1 MALFTRNSGVRELKD
16 AFGSVLSEV
25 DRLTTEH
32 ERLEEAV
39 NGTGL
44 AALRAEDKG
53 WRLISGGVLDTDE
66 IDLDVLREH
75 AADARALRA
84 MNPLVKRGIVVRNA
98 NIWRDKINYP
108 DAANEILEDPVNKE
122 QFFGDEAQ
130 EELEAAYC
138 TDGQYF
144 LLLDSA
150 TKQVRRIPFHEITGI
165 ITNPDYDSE
174 IWYYKRTYVRRTTQT
189 SDGETRKQTVSTYY
203 PAVDLPVH
211 KRLKANKIGET
222 PIDHSKA
229 IEHST
234 VNSSTGWRYGV
245 PDLLGAVYWAR
256 AYKEAL
262 EADYTLKKALARFAF
277 KLSNQSA
284 KGNRAAAAKLAQP
297 VARSEAGSTVSLG
310 AGQDLQAINKSG
322 SSVDFSASSP
332 LAGMVAAALDIPLS
346 VILTDGSAGGRQGA
360 ENALEQPTIDTMNL
374 RRKTHLKSRQRVL
387 EYFGVEG
394 EITWHDLHGDQT
406 HRRLQSIGLAK
417 DMGVLHPEEV
427 RGEVLNALAV
437 VTDKAVDDIPE
448 DYNKQPEVTD
458 GPGEQSPVGPLS
470 DGTNDSRDNPGGPTD
485 A

>member
-1 MALFTRNSGVRELKD
+1 MALFSRVSGSQALRD
-16 AFGSVLSEV
+16 AFTTMVSEV
-25 DRLTTEH
+25 DRLTTEQ

-53 WRLISGGVLDTDE
+53 WRLISGGVVDTDE
-66 IDLDVLREH
+66 IDIDVLREH

-98 NIWRDKINYP
+98 YIWQDEVNYP
-108 DAANEILEDPVNKE
+108 DAAKPIMDDEVNKE
-122 QFFGDEAQ
+122 QFFSDEAL
-130 EELEAAYC
+130 EELEAAFC

-144 LLLDSA
+144 LLLDSG
-150 TKQVRRIPFHEITGI
+150 TKQIRRIPFHEITGT
-165 ITNPDYDSE
+165 ITNPDYESE
-174 IWYYKRTYVRRTTQT
+174 IWYYKRTYVRRTTDQST
-189 SDGETRKQTVSTYY
+189 GETRKETVNTYY
-203 PAVDLPVH
+203 PAIDLPVN
-211 KRLKANKIGET
+211 KRLGRSIGEI

-229 IEHST
+229 IEHAT
-234 VNSSTGWRYGV
+234 VNKSTGWRYGV

-284 KGNRAAAAKLAQP
+284 KGSRAAAARLTQSAP
-297 VARSEAGSTVSLG
+297 RSESGSTVTLG

-332 LAGMVAAALDIPLS
+332 LAGMVAASLDIPLS

-360 ENALEQPTIDTMNL
+360 ENALEQPTINTMNL
-374 RRKTHLKSRQRVL
+374 RRKTHLASRIRVL
-387 EYFGVEG
+387 HYFGVTG
-394 EITWHDLHGDQT
+394 EITWHDLHGDLV

-437 VTDKAVDDIPE
+437 VTDKAVTDIPE
-448 DYNKQPEVTD
+448 DYNKEPEQGPD
-458 GPGEQSPVGPLS
+458 GGVGPMS
-470 DGTNDSRDNPGGPTD
+470 DGTNDSRDTPGGATN